1 MLQSNK
7 TTVSVMND
15 PINQAIV
22 SVYRTYLSQ
31 LLPFPGIPE
40 PSLSCGLPGKKG
52 RGRSPQVGLGMAV
65 SVVFKIKKESR

>member
-1 MLQSNK
+1 MLHSTK

-31 LLPFPGIPE
+31 LLPFPG
-40 PSLSCGLPGKKG
+40 SFTALSCGLPGEKG